1 MRRTALI
8 MRADVYKRQV
18 QAIPALLEQL
28 PAIITSIS
36 DTLVANMP
44 MILETGVQLLIQLAS
59 GIIQAI
65 PQLVAQLPQIISA
78 IVSGIGALMSSCL
91 FYTSRRV

>member
-1 MRRTALI
+1 
-8 MRADVYKRQV
+8 
-18 QAIPALLEQL
+18 
-28 PAIITSIS
+28 
-36 DTLVANMP
+36 MP

-78 IVSGIGALMSSCL
+78 IVSGIGALMSSIVNTAEHCGGYL
-91 FYTSRRV
+91 ARYHSYGGLD